1 MTSLPVGVIIQQVNG
16 RLGAISNCG
25 NNINLFKQKK
35 KTQCPAVYLI
45 LRHVYDLFFSFFR
58 GGCLLPR
65 VPIQRV
71 HLNFVRLFLMTQH
84 TPVCQ
89 FKFLFAP
96 IFVFFF
102 IWSYQQEDRFPPLV
116 FDWWIDYKKKKEP
129 VCLFSEVESMTPRL
143 YVQQQLWTKFSCAP
157 ACECLTVHAQERREE
172 NRTDKKMT

>member
-45 LRHVYDLFFSFFR
+45 LRHVYDLLFFFR

-96 IFVFFF
+96 IFFFFF

-116 FDWWIDYKKKKEP
+116 FDWWIDYFKKKRTS
-129 VCLFSEVESMTPRL
+129 LF
-143 YVQQQLWTKFSCAP
+143 VQRGRVDDTKVVRTTIALDEIQLRSG
-157 ACECLTVHAQERREE
+157 L
-172 NRTDKKMT
+172 